1 MGRVVRV
8 LMKVPAV
15 RRVMLRLANMEAAI
29 AKQQSLLDALDHHRG
44 QMVADQASQHA
55 KLQETMA
62 KFEQQ
67 QTRIATLSDTVH
79 IQRTQIGT
87 LLAQQAQAAAGDVVQ
102 AQQTQIDALLA
113 QVRQLIAESESYSAT
128 LLEVSQHLP
137 PAQRANLEAT
147 LHGQQLQL
155 GALNSTVNAQQMQLA
170 ALNDVVRQINSDP
183 GNKPAAVIGAEGG
196 NRSDQPL
203 PPAARPDTS
212 PDEIR
217 KQELL
222 ELGGGKGAVYRF
234 DDLLQRQE
242 PPAPPLIFLHVPKA
256 AGSTLNSVFMKN
268 YKFRADSKGDSFFS
282 RYTPREL
289 IDLASMP
296 RSEDDRTRPGFFTGH
311 INLDN
316 EIFHSMPVRYV
327 AITLLRDPIERA
339 ISHYRFNSTQ
349 PSVFQD
355 AIRDEGLSVVDYCR
369 KFAGTVATQYSVFA
383 PDGGVDVAL
392 RRLVDEVS
400 FFGLQSEFEQCVEAL
415 GRLLG
420 LPTNTYK
427 MLNMTAPDAA
437 GVTKSQISELQS
449 FFADDIAFYNRA
461 VEIYHE
467 RLTKMPKLTAE
478 HPWTRFY
485 S

>member
-15 RRVMLRLANMEAAI
+15 RRVMLRLANMEAAL
-29 AKQQSLLDALDHHRG
+29 AKQQSSLDALDHHRER
-44 QMVADQASQHA
+44 MSADQAGQHA
-55 KLQETMA
+55 KLLEAMA
-62 KFEQQ
+62 KFERQQ
-67 QTRIATLSDTVH
+67 SRIATLSDAVH
-79 IQRTQIGT
+79 IQRTQTGT
-87 LLAQQAQAAAGDVVQ
+87 LLAQQAQMATRDAVQ

-113 QVRQLIAESESYSAT
+113 QIRQLTVDHEKYSAT
-128 LLEVSQHLP
+128 LAEVAQHLP

-170 ALNDVVRQINSDP
+170 ALNDIVRQIGAAPES
-183 GNKPAAVIGAEGG
+183 KPATVVDAAAGIRSEPPPRPAVT
-196 NRSDQPL
+196 
-203 PPAARPDTS
+203 PDAN
-212 PDEIR
+212 PDAVR
-217 KQELL
+217 AQELL
-222 ELGGGKGAVYRF
+222 QLGGGKGTVYRF

-242 PPAPPLIFLHVPKA
+242 PPAPPLIFLHVAKA
-256 AGSTLNSVFMKN
+256 AGSSLNSLFMKN
-268 YKFRADSKGDSFFS
+268 YKFRVDSRGDSFFS

-289 IDLASMP
+289 IDLASVP
-296 RSEDDRTRPGFFTGH
+296 RSEDDRIRPGFFTGH

-316 EIFHSMPVRYV
+316 EIFRAMPVRYV
-327 AITLLRDPIERA
+327 SITLLRDPIERA

-355 AIRDEGLSVVDYCR
+355 AIRDERLSVVDYCH
-369 KFAGTVATQYSVFA
+369 KFADTVATQYSMFA

-392 RRLVDEVS
+392 RRLEDEVS

-420 LPTNTYK
+420 LPTKTYK
-427 MLNMTAPDAA
+427 MLNMTAADAA
-437 GVTKSQISELQS
+437 GVTESQVSELQS
-449 FFADDIAFYNRA
+449 VFADDIKFYNRA
-461 VEIYHE
+461 VEIYRE
-467 RLTKMPKLTAE
+467 RLTKIPKPAAQ